1 MVKKT
6 VIEQLQQLQSVSE
19 GAIEKLTQNQAAR
32 SALSSA
38 AQLRERGDRILRGLD
53 SVEERLTK
61 IEKRLAA
68 LEGHGRK
75 RSAKTGAG
83 ASKSRSATAKP
94 RPAAGGSAPAASED
108 SPPEERP

>member
-32 SALSSA
+32 SALQSA

-53 SVEERLTK
+53 SVEAAAPLPVELDGEVAGTTPVRFEVLPGALRL
-61 IEKRLAA
+61 R
-68 LEGHGRK
+68 G
-75 RSAKTGAG
+75 
-83 ASKSRSATAKP
+83 
-94 RPAAGGSAPAASED
+94 PA
-108 SPPEERP
+108 

>member
-19 GAIEKLTQNQAAR
+19 GAIEKQTQHQAAR

-53 SVEERLTK
+53 SVEDRLTA

-68 LEGHGRK
+68 LERQGRK
-75 RSAKTGAG
+75 RSAKTGSG
-83 ASKSRSATAKP
+83 TGKSRSAEAK
-94 RPAAGGSAPAASED
+94 AGAGDADRSGAGEEP
-108 SPPEERP
+108 PPEPGP